1 MSNNF
6 NKFANSFQAI
16 ARLRLEGISCLMKH
30 LGNPQNNLKFIH
42 IAGTNGKGSVCNF
55 LQCIFSD
62 AGFRTGR
69 YTSPNLVSVCERI
82 SVDGVLIP
90 DEDINRILSVV
101 EDAARKVKDET
112 GDLPT
117 QFEIWTAAAF
127 CYFKEQKCDM
137 VILETGLG
145 GTRDATNVIPPPV
158 ASVITSI
165 DIDHTEYLGNTIE
178 QIAGEKAG
186 IIKAPDDRGV
196 GLTVSA
202 PQQPEA
208 EKVLARVCGE
218 QNNRLIFANQPVSK
232 NTVYFHEIFDY
243 TASDGKVFENTECG
257 IPGFYQPQ
265 NAAVA
270 IETAHALKIHEKHIK
285 SGIKAAKNPG
295 RFEILSRDP
304 IVIYDGAHNKNGM
317 TALAK
322 CLNRY
327 FPIWQGAVFIMAF
340 MGDKDI
346 SGELEILKNCGL
358 LDNSEI
364 FAVKVKNNPRAAET
378 STVCEYAKDL
388 GIDATPYPDLKSAYT
403 DALASGKPV
412 ILCGSLYLY
421 KDLDEVLKEF

>member
-1 MSNNF
+1 MNSNF
-6 NKFANSFQAI
+6 KKFANSFQAI
-16 ARLRLEGISCLMKH
+16 ARLRLEGIRCLMKH
-30 LGNPQNNLKFIH
+30 LGNPQDDLNFIH

-62 AGFRTGR
+62 AGYRTGR

-82 SVDGVLIP
+82 SVDGVLIS
-90 DEDINRILSVV
+90 DEDITRILSTV
-101 EDAARKVKDET
+101 EDAARKVEEEL

-127 CYFKEQKCDM
+127 CYFKEENCDI

-145 GTRDATNVIPPPV
+145 GTRDATNIITAPV

-165 DIDHTEYLGNTIE
+165 DIDHTEYLGDTIE
-178 QIAGEKAG
+178 QIATEKTG
-186 IIKAPDDRGV
+186 IIKIHADQSK
-196 GLTVSA
+196 GLTISA
-202 PQQPEA
+202 PQPDGA
-208 EKVLARVCGE
+208 EKVLAKVCGE
-218 QNNRLIFANQPVSK
+218 QNNRLIFAGLPVAKS
-232 NTVYFHEIFDY
+232 TVDFHEIFDY
-243 TASDGKVFENTECG
+243 TASDGTIFENIECG
-257 IPGFYQPQ
+257 ISGFYQPQ

-270 IETAHALKIHEKHIK
+270 IETAHSLGICEEHIK

-295 RFEILSRDP
+295 RFEILNHDP
-304 IVIYDGAHNKNGM
+304 VVIYDGAHNKNGM

-327 FPIWQGAVFIMAF
+327 FPIWNGATFIMAF

-346 SGELEILKNCGL
+346 SGELEILKGCGL
-358 LDNSEI
+358 LENSEI

-378 STVCEYAKDL
+378 SMVCDYAKAL
-388 GIDATPYPDLKSAYT
+388 GIDAIPYSDLKDAYIN
-403 DALASGKPV
+403 ALSKGKPS

-421 KDLDEVLKEF
+421 KDLDEVLKSI